1 MTLERIIIENR
12 RNLLA
17 GAPEHRV
24 DVGSAPTYIEE
35 QGQGGKSPLLILST
49 DGIFQIFFLH
59 SNEMQQFWKHVL
71 VKSSL

>member
-12 RNLLA
+12 RKLPA

-49 DGIFQIFFLH
+49 HGIFQIFFAFERNASILEACI
-59 SNEMQQFWKHVL
+59 SEK
-71 VKSSL
+71 